1 MSKFFNL
8 TPAADN
14 PADGELDINGVIS
27 QDDWWG
33 DEVTPAAFK
42 QALAGMGNITV
53 RINSPGGDVM
63 AGAEIYSALLEHR
76 LNGRGK
82 VTVVVTALAASAASV
97 IAMAGDEILMSPVA
111 YMMIHNPWSFA
122 MGDSHEMRH
131 EAKVLDEIREGLITA
146 YERKTGKDREALRK
160 MLDQETW
167 MSATTCVEEGFAD
180 GIWGGDI
187 AAAASCAPAMM
198 TGLRA
203 GAVRELCAR
212 WKAAR
217 KPDKATAGAGECSE
231 NAVTINATG
240 ADPRASVS
248 CPAGKTEH
256 WNTEAIRTGYP
267 LAKAEEDPEK
277 NTLRAEIA
285 ARAQAIADAAQGWY
299 DAEQRLQDYLGD
311 MQ

>member
-8 TPAADN
+8 APSADN

-42 QALAGMGNITV
+42 KALAGLGNITV

-111 YMMIHNPWSFA
+111 YMMIHNPWSLA
-122 MGDSHEMRH
+122 LGDSHDMRH

-146 YERKTGKDREALRK
+146 YERKTGKDREALRR

-167 MSATTCVEEGFAD
+167 MSATTCVDEGFAD

-198 TGLRA
+198 TGPRA
-203 GAVRELCAR
+203 DAVRELCAR
-212 WKAAR
+212 WEAAR
-217 KPDKATAGAGECSE
+217 KPEED
-231 NAVTINATG
+231 
-240 ADPRASVS
+240 DPED
-248 CPAGKTEH
+248 PETDDPE
-256 WNTEAIRTGYP
+256 TDP
-267 LAKAEEDPEK
+267 EDPEK
-277 NTLRAEIA
+277 PEEDQDKAAENAKRAEIA
-285 ARAQAIADAAQGWY
+285 RRAAILASVFQ
-299 DAEQRLQDYLGD
+299 QQ
-311 MQ
+311 